1 MKTFLWIFWPLARGA
16 TWGDRLRML
25 RQALLLF
32 GGLLAILAGFWL
44 LAR

>member
-1 MKTFLWIFWPLARGA
+1 MKTFLWIFWPLAKGA
-16 TWGDRLRML
+16 AWADRLRML

-32 GGLLAILAGFWL
+32 GGLLAILFAFRL

>member
-16 TWGDRLRML
+16 TWTDRLRML
-25 RQALLLF
+25 VQALLLF
-32 GGLLAILAGFWL
+32 SGLITILAGFWL

>member
-1 MKTFLWIFWPLARGA
+1 MKTLLWIFWPLARGSSWA
-16 TWGDRLRML
+16 DRLRML

-32 GGLLAILAGFWL
+32 GDLIAILIAFWL